1 MTRRKRLRKKI
12 KYAVLYRFILSLLWL
27 AGKLP
32 RRWVLGLYEQLG
44 RLAYYLFPDERKRIA
59 KHLDYALEDEAK
71 TIDKRQFSKT
81 LFRKL
86 AKNVADIFISHSFR
100 SSADL
105 DKIVDVEGL
114 EHFKQAYQRGN
125 GVIMLG
131 PHLGAFEMVA
141 SYISSNGYKLNI
153 VGRKLKNPTLD
164 KLLVDHRTQFGAKSI
179 YSQEGVLALV
189 RALKRG
195 EVMAI
200 LIDQDV
206 KWAKGIFVNFFG
218 QPTYTPIGAA
228 WLAQST
234 QAAVVPMAIHRLP
247 NERHKITI
255 LPEIEITKTGNTESD
270 LQTNT
275 QRFSDVLEK
284 LIRLDL
290 TQWVWMHER
299 WKTQP
304 SEKSPATSS

>member
-1 MTRRKRLRKKI
+1 MSGKPLRKKI

-27 AGKLP
+27 AGALP
-32 RRWVLGLYEQLG
+32 RRWVLTIYEQLG
-44 RLAYYLFPDERKRIA
+44 ALAYRFYPEVRQKIA
-59 KHLDYALEDEAK
+59 KHLDFALGEEAQA
-71 TIDKRQFSKT
+71 IDKQQFSKI

-105 DKIVDVEGL
+105 ETIIDVEGM
-114 EHFKQAYQRGN
+114 EHFEQAYQRGN

-141 SYISSNGYKLNI
+141 SYISSKGYKLNI
-153 VGRKLKNPTLD
+153 VGRELKNPTLD
-164 KLLVDHRTQFGAKSI
+164 KLLVNHRTQFGAKSI
-179 YSQEGVLALV
+179 YSQEGVLTLV

-206 KWAKGIFVNFFG
+206 KWAKGIFVKFFG
-218 QPTYTPIGAA
+218 KSTYTPIGAA

-234 QAAVVPMAIHRLP
+234 QATVVPMAIHRLP
-247 NERHKITI
+247 NDRHKITI
-255 LPEIEITKTGNTESD
+255 LPEIEIAKTGNTESD

-275 QRFSDVLEK
+275 QRFSDTLEK

-304 SEKSPATSS
+304 EDIMMNNE